1 MALRETLVQI
11 RAQPRGSSR
20 LAVHTRIVTP
30 ILEDLGWD
38 AQDPEQVDL
47 DNGAADV
54 VLLGP
59 RGRHASSRDGEAPRP
74 VVYIKIEPI
83 ATALL
88 GAAASVVAAGVRDDV
103 DICVTTDGRSWTLYV
118 PKQTQDPDQCQVA
131 EWRLDDDEI
140 GSLVSEFLR
149 FLSRQ
154 ALRDQ
159 TAQRSAEEALV
170 ERANVKRLT
179 EAITAVWQRL
189 LTGSDTFL
197 AEYVQ
202 DEVRD
207 ETGLTPSIEQVAEV
221 LRGSSS
227 SRERL
232 LVQGVAGDTDT
243 RLALQH
249 SVPRQRPTGYRL
261 WGKDYPISRQREI
274 LTGVAEAIYARHANT
289 FERVLTVS
297 EYFTTDPSTRRVPI
311 SIGSSGYYH
320 EGGMNRRVL
329 IRTVT
334 KLLEAFGYR
343 GEDLHVLPSS
353 PRNWNTTRSSSTK
366 PSRGR
371 RHRSPSRRPS
381 GIRLFETYY
390 PIQWQYEALTIV
402 ATQLYERHSDSFDRA
417 LHVSQITTDPATRT
431 AAVQI
436 GSTEYFHEKAVD
448 LDRLTTVCHKLLDLF
463 GYRAEDLELV
473 YND

>member
-1 MALRETLVQI
+1 MRRWCRFARK
-11 RAQPRGSSR
+11 PRGSSR

-243 RLALQH
+243 R
-249 SVPRQRPTGYRL
+249 PRTPAQR
-261 WGKDYPISRQREI
+261 
-274 LTGVAEAIYARHANT
+274 AEA
-289 FERVLTVS
+289 
-297 EYFTTDPSTRRVPI
+297 TTYRISPLGQGLPYLASTRDSHGR
-311 SIGSSGYYH
+311 
-320 EGGMNRRVL
+320 
-329 IRTVT
+329 
-334 KLLEAFGYR
+334 
-343 GEDLHVLPSS
+343 
-353 PRNWNTTRSSSTK
+353 
-366 PSRGR
+366 SRGDL
-371 RHRSPSRRPS
+371 RSACKH
-381 GIRLFETYY
+381 L
-390 PIQWQYEALTIV
+390 
-402 ATQLYERHSDSFDRA
+402 
-417 LHVSQITTDPATRT
+417 RT
-431 AAVQI
+431 W
-436 GSTEYFHEKAVD
+436 
-448 LDRLTTVCHKLLDLF
+448 C
-463 GYRAEDLELV
+463 
-473 YND
+473 

>member
-1 MALRETLVQI
+1 MALRETLMQI
-11 RAQPRGSSR
+11 RSQPRGASR
-20 LAVHTRIVTP
+20 LAVHIRSVTP
-30 ILEDLGWD
+30 ILENLGWD

-47 DNGAADV
+47 DSSAADV
-54 VLLGP
+54 VLLSP

-83 ATALL
+83 TAALQGVAT
-88 GAAASVVAAGVRDDV
+88 SVVAAGVRDDV
-103 DICVTTDGRSWTLYV
+103 DICVTTDGRSWTLYF
-118 PKQTQDPDQCQVA
+118 PKQTQDLDQCQVA

-140 GSLVSEFLR
+140 DSLVSEFLR

-154 ALRDQ
+154 ALGDQ
-159 TAQRSAEEALV
+159 TAQRSAEEALE
-170 ERANVKRLT
+170 ERANAKRLT

-202 DEVRD
+202 DAVRD

-232 LVQGVAGDTDT
+232 PVQGVAGNADT

-249 SVPRQRPTGYRL
+249 NTPRQRLTGYHL

-274 LTGVAEAIYARHANT
+274 LTGVAEAIHARHANI
-289 FERVLTVS
+289 FNRVLTVS

-311 SIGSSGYYH
+311 PIGSSGYYH

-343 GEDLHVLPSS
+343 GEDLHVLPGS
-353 PRNWNTTRSSSTK
+353 PRDWNTTRPSSTR
-366 PSRGR
+366 PRRGR

-381 GIRLFETYY
+381 GIRLFGTYY

-417 LHVSQITTDPATRT
+417 LHVSQITNDPTTRT

-436 GSTEYFHEKAVD
+436 GSTGYFHEKAVD
-448 LDRLTTVCHKLLDLF
+448 LDRLTTVCRKLLELF
-463 GYRAEDLELV
+463 GHRAEDLELV
-473 YND
+473 YE